1 MGYVGL
7 GYAKNAGES
16 VKILLLEGTG
26 GAASVMP
33 TGETI
38 SDASYPLA
46 RNLYLFVNGEPS
58 GAVKAFTEFILS
70 ETGQQIVSEV
80 GYIPIPE
87 RESMEEIGK

>member
-1 MGYVGL
+1 MGL

-16 VKILLLEGTG
+16 VKILLMQVTG
-26 GAASVMP
+26 GAGSVMP

-38 SDASYPLA
+38 TDASYPIA
-46 RNLYLFVNGEPS
+46 RNLYLFVNGEPT

-70 ETGQQIVSEV
+70 ETGQQIVSDV

-87 RESMEEIGK
+87 LQLLEESGKE